1 MFLLLSVHY
10 VFNLEYDTC
19 VLEPLLFLQE
29 FVAGIKDTSI
39 KYSALF
45 SSVTSRMTHHV
56 ALLVPLSGSID
67 PVVDRRGFTGS
78 AKDRL

>member
-1 MFLLLSVHY
+1 MIEQVMLHDTPDFTFGIVSTFICSLC
-10 VFNLEYDTC
+10 EYDTC

-45 SSVTSRMTHHV
+45 SSVTSRITRQ
-56 ALLVPLSGSID
+56 L
-67 PVVDRRGFTGS
+67 
-78 AKDRL
+78 